1 MCLRGII
8 SGSLMKL
15 EEKSVGIFVY
25 QDVLDGKN
33 FIQELE
39 KECLRETETFWTK
52 SLIGA
57 NGEVKEYRTSD
68 SCDLQWIMN
77 PGKTHHL
84 YDMFRNDIYLPL
96 QDCFLDYSSYFMAKS
111 GYHEPMQMLKY
122 ENGARY
128 ATHLDAGA
136 GFSRLFSLVAIL
148 ENTSSGGI
156 LEFPFHKVDIE
167 AVPGSVVL
175 FPSGLTYD
183 HQAHPVNDGIKYSL
197 VTWFS

>member
-8 SGSLMKL
+8 SGNLMKL
-15 EEKSVGIFVY
+15 EEKSIGIFVY
-25 QDVLDGKN
+25 QDVLDGKP

-39 KECLRETETFWTK
+39 KECLRGAETFWTK

-77 PGKTHHL
+77 PNKIHHL
-84 YDMFRNDIYLPL
+84 YEIFRNDIYLPL
-96 QDCFLDYSSYFMAKS
+96 QDCFLDYSSYFMSKS
-111 GYHEPMQMLKY
+111 GFHEPMQILKY

-156 LEFPFHKVDIE
+156 LEFPFHKVEIE

>member
-1 MCLRGII
+1 
-8 SGSLMKL
+8 MKL
-15 EEKSVGIFVY
+15 QEKSTGIFVY

-39 KECLRETETFWTK
+39 KECLRGAETFWEK
-52 SLIGA
+52 SLTGP
-57 NGEVKEYRTSD
+57 NGEANEYRTSD

-77 PGKTHHL
+77 PNKTHPL
-84 YDMFRNDIYLPL
+84 YDMFRKDIYLPL

-128 ATHLDAGA
+128 GTHLDAGA
-136 GFSRLFSLVAIL
+136 RFRRLFSLVAIL
-148 ENTSSGGI
+148 ENTSSGGV
-156 LEFPFHKVDIE
+156 LEFPFHKVEIE
-167 AVPGSVVL
+167 PVAGSVVL

-183 HQAHPVNDGIKYSL
+183 HQAHPVKDGIKYSL
-197 VTWFS
+197 VTWFA

>member
-1 MCLRGII
+1 
-8 SGSLMKL
+8 MKL
-15 EEKSVGIFVY
+15 EEKSIGIFVY

-39 KECLRETETFWTK
+39 KECLQGAETFWEK

-68 SCDLQWIMN
+68 SCNLQWIMN
-77 PGKTHHL
+77 PNKTHRL

-128 ATHLDAGA
+128 ATHLDTG
-136 GFSRLFSLVAIL
+136 GGMNRLFSLVAIL
-148 ENTSSGGI
+148 ENTSSGGV
-156 LEFPFHKVDIE
+156 LEFPFHKVEIE
-167 AVPGSVVL
+167 ATPGSVVL

-183 HQAHPVNDGIKYSL
+183 HQAHPVNNGVKYSL
-197 VTWFS
+197 VTWFQ

>member
-1 MCLRGII
+1 
-8 SGSLMKL
+8 MKL
-15 EEKSVGIFVY
+15 QEKSIGISVY
-25 QDVLDGKN
+25 QDVLDGKK

-39 KECLRETETFWTK
+39 KECLRGAGTFWEK

-57 NGEVKEYRTSD
+57 NGEVNDYRTSD

-77 PGKTHHL
+77 PNKTHHL

-96 QDCFLDYSSYFMAKS
+96 QDCFLDYSAYFMAKS

-122 ENGARY
+122 ENGAGYR
-128 ATHLDAGA
+128 THLDAGR
-136 GFSRLFSLVAIL
+136 GFNRLFSLVAVL
-148 ENTSSGGI
+148 ENTSSGGM
-156 LEFPFHKVDIE
+156 LEFPFHKVEIE
-167 AVPGSVVL
+167 ATPGSVVL

-183 HQAHPVNDGIKYSL
+183 HQAHPVNDGTKYSL